1 MDQYLA
7 SEKGAREEKALFETE
22 EAGEKERESKTDR
35 ETERH
40 IDRDRFLVFKVQST
54 ATIASIVKSEV
65 KV

>member
-7 SEKGAREEKALFETE
+7 LEKGAREEKALFETE

-40 IDRDRFLVFKVQST
+40 IDRDRFLV
-54 ATIASIVKSEV
+54 TITSVVKSEV